1 MPTFNDPLNWISENK
16 KDLFGVINLNVKDV
30 EPDETQPRKSFE
42 DIESL
47 AGSIKKH
54 GLIHPI
60 LVRKEGGK
68 YIIISGQRRYLA
80 LKFLGLKEIPAIE
93 WSPKIDEILPI
104 QLIENIQRKDLSPL
118 ELAAS
123 FKKMKDKGL
132 TVRQIAD
139 VVGMSKSSVQDGL
152 ALLEIKEPELKKR
165 INQSPTKALLISKVK
180 DKKEKNTLIEKFE
193 ETRTKKIRESKN
205 IFNFDKNFGINF
217 SKQKDVSELKAKLES
232 IFSEMESSLSK
243 AGNVNISIKIN
254 AKK

>member
-16 KDLFGVINLNVKDV
+16 KDLFGVLSLNVKDV

-42 DIESL
+42 DIETL

-60 LVRKEGGK
+60 LVRKEGDK

-80 LKFLGLKEIPAIE
+80 FKFLGLKEIPAIE
-93 WSPKIDEILPI
+93 WSPRMDDILPI

-123 FKKMKDKGL
+123 LKKMKDKGL

-139 VVGMSKSSVQDGL
+139 VVGISKSSVQDSL
-152 ALLEIKEPELKKR
+152 SLLEIKEPELKEK
-165 INQSPTKALLISKVK
+165 INESPTKALLVSKVK
-180 DKKEKNTLIEKFE
+180 DKKEKKTLIEKFE

-205 IFNFDKNFGINF
+205 IFNFDRTFGMDF
-217 SKQKDVSELKAKLES
+217 SKQKDFSELKAKLDS
-232 IFSEMESSLSK
+232 VFSEMKFSLSK
-243 AGNVNISIKIN
+243 AGNLSISIKISV
-254 AKK
+254 KK

>member
-16 KDLFGVINLNVKDV
+16 KDLFGVLSLNVKDV

-42 DIESL
+42 DIETL

-60 LVRKEGGK
+60 LVRKEGDK

-80 LKFLGLKEIPAIE
+80 FKFLGLKEIPAIE
-93 WSPKIDEILPI
+93 WSPRMDDILPI

-123 FKKMKDKGL
+123 LKKMKDKGL

-139 VVGMSKSSVQDGL
+139 VVGISKSSVQDSL
-152 ALLEIKEPELKKR
+152 SLLEIKEPELKEK
-165 INQSPTKALLISKVK
+165 INESPTKALLVSKVK
-180 DKKEKNTLIEKFE
+180 DKKEKKTLIEKFE

-205 IFNFDKNFGINF
+205 IFNFDRTFGMDF
-217 SKQKDVSELKAKLES
+217 SKQKDFSELKAKLDS
-232 IFSEMESSLSK
+232 VFSEMKYSLSK
-243 AGNVNISIKIN
+243 AGNLSISIKIN
-254 AKK
+254 VKK